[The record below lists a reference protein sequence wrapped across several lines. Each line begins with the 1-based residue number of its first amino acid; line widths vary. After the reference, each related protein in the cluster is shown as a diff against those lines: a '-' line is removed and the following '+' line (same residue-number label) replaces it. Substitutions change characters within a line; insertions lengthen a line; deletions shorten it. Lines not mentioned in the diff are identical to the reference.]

1 MATCGKCQATGVDV
15 AHVRACF
22 SVSSRVPVPTA
33 PRTPNYHRDHVA
45 EYVPD
50 SQYALQATDGS
61 YVFYQVRRG
70 KKDTRWA
77 GFVFVDRLVGHPGDW
92 AKYPVK
98 GDSRIGVLRGL
109 AVDPKAAAQ
118 AFSREHGV
126 CACCGSPL
134 SDPFSIANGL
144 GPVCI
149 QRFS

>member
-1 MATCGKCQATGVDV
+1 MATCAKCKSTGVDV

-22 SVSSRVPVPTA
+22 SAQVPVQQPVA
-33 PRTPNYHRDHVA
+33 DFSPARVA

-50 SQYALQATDGS
+50 SQYALRGTDGTW
-61 YVFYQVRRG
+61 VFYQVKRG
-70 KKDTRWA
+70 KKGKWA
-77 GFVFVDRLVGHPGDW
+77 GFVFVDRLVGHPGSR

-98 GDSRIGVLRGL
+98 GDSKTGVLQGI

-118 AFSREHGV
+118 AFSREHGI

-149 QRFS
+149 QRFAA

>member
-1 MATCGKCQATGVDV
+1 MATCGKCKTPGVDV
-15 AHVRACF
+15 AHVKACYAAA
-22 SVSSRVPVPTA
+22 PVKAA
-33 PRTPNYHRDHVA
+33 PRARADFSPMAVA

-50 SQYALQATDGS
+50 SQYALKGTDGEWI
-61 YVFYQVRRG
+61 FYQVKRG
-70 KKDTRWA
+70 RTGKWK

-92 AKYPVK
+92 AKSPVK
-98 GDSRIGVLRGL
+98 GASKTGVLQGI

-144 GPVCI
+144 GHICEK
-149 QRFS
+149 RFGAG